1 MGLGS
6 LQFRKTSYQLS
17 SLELKSSYEQ
27 SVSICFHFHYQ
38 IYHLGKPKHFVNAY
52 RMETSN
58 WMRYVNCAR
67 SESEQNLV
75 AYQYQGQIYYRTYKD
90 IQPNTELLVWYG
102 PEYGKELGIIRN
114 KMEVLPKVVNGQ
126 GMWQSYKH

>member
-1 MGLGS
+1 MITIVI
-6 LQFRKTSYQLS
+6 F
-17 SLELKSSYEQ
+17 
-27 SVSICFHFHYQ
+27 IQ

-102 PEYGKELGIIRN
+102 SEYGKELGIIRN

-126 GMWQSYKH
+126 GMYFKIPV

>member
-1 MGLGS
+1 
-6 LQFRKTSYQLS
+6 
-17 SLELKSSYEQ
+17 
-27 SVSICFHFHYQ
+27 
-38 IYHLGKPKHFVNAY
+38 
-52 RMETSN
+52 METSN

-67 SESEQNLV
+67 SELEQNLV

-114 KMEVLPKVVNGQ
+114 KMEVLPKVVNGA
-126 GMWQSYKH
+126 GTCTCII